1 MAGAIQQNGP
11 GRIAWRLLAAFGG
24 GYALV
29 SGFVAMMGQV
39 LPLIGVAR
47 GEAVALA
54 LMLALFIYV
63 PVCLMMFATP
73 RPWRD
78 GLAVLATAAA
88 LILLARAI

>member
-1 MAGAIQQNGP
+1 MAGAIQQYGP
-11 GRIAWRLLAAFGG
+11 GRRAWRLLAAFGG

-29 SGFVAMMGQV
+29 SSFVAMMGQV

-54 LMLALFIYV
+54 LMLVLFIYV

-78 GLAVLATAAA
+78 GLAVAATATA
-88 LILLARAI
+88 LMLLARAI